1 MGVAAAQT
9 AAPTV
14 APPAPVPLSVPSRPH
29 LRLVQRTCECGS
41 SAGPSGRCESCN
53 ETILRPKREGAA
65 AAVGGHLAPPL
76 VHQALA
82 TTGEALDPIARDQLE
97 GMLGHDLSRVR
108 IHTGPLADASAR
120 AVGARAYTV
129 GQDIVFRDGLFQPH
143 TREGRRLLAHEL
155 THTVQQA
162 HARPAAELR
171 VGPSHD
177 AHEHAAARA
186 AELPAAMPPAPKT
199 AAAPKP
205 ELKAAPKP
213 APTPA
218 AAKPAPPIVA
228 PAAAAAHAPAK
239 PASPSPM
246 IARAAAP
253 AKAAAPAPTQR
264 VQRAGDDA
272 AAPEQSGG
280 VLDSLAN
287 LGADAFWAIVTRVA
301 PAGVVAILQQIRQ
314 SGILGFLK
322 NKLSGVFN
330 ALFGAL
336 SPASGGK
343 IAGLLAAFTQLMG
356 SARTILVA
364 LAHND
369 CKPLFDAVGKLG
381 DTLGTMAGDAWD
393 SIKAFLA
400 PVGDF
405 FSGLWTKFGMP
416 VVNFLEDV
424 AADTWNSIK
433 ALGAQ
438 IWSVVSDIGSAAWG
452 WLKGVLGISS
462 GGDDQGGLIQWVE
475 DKLGQVWDGIKAQLD
490 PVIAPIK
497 AFAAKVAAAL
507 PLDAILNLRQTI
519 HEWLQHAGSMVGSLQ
534 APNGATANQA
544 SLRAKILPAI
554 KAAIVKLGGSI
565 SDAGGWVA
573 SQIGGV
579 VASAT
584 QMLSSIKSNPVLGLA
599 SGAIDWLGEKARAL
613 GDWVQSGVKAV
624 FDIAGQGVAKLSG
637 FVDPVL
643 GVLEKL
649 AKLIGNIVKMLPDLV
664 LGPVWALIPA
674 CIKDPIKDF
683 IIKNILTEIPV
694 IGTFV
699 KIPNIWTKIQN
710 LVLDFLAK
718 VFVDGDL
725 GGAALMVIRFVLE
738 AVGVDVN
745 LFLKVLGKAIG
756 TLDDIMMHPMNFL
769 KNIGTAIVMG
779 FQRFWDHIGAN
790 LLAGL
795 QGWIFGALE
804 GTGITPLKD
813 LSLGSLFQLAMQV
826 LGITMAKL
834 RAKLE
839 KAIGAKAMGVV
850 DKVAN
855 VLTEAWHWITLL
867 WNKGPAGVWEEI
879 KERAADLGKAVIS
892 GITNWI
898 AGDLIKIGIAKIAK
912 LSNPAG
918 EIIELIQTIMKTI
931 DFVVTKMNRILAVA
945 DSVLNSIGAIVA
957 GTLGPAAEGVE
968 KALVNALSAVL
979 TFLADWLGVS
989 NPGDK
994 IRGIVET
1001 VQAKVDVALDWLIAK
1016 AISIVQK
1023 LFGKGKDDKKD
1034 ANKDPKWTAAVAAV
1048 NAQLKTMEA
1057 ATSDGKLT
1065 QEQIAAKLPE
1075 WKTTYGFTSLTV
1087 TPKGSVNEIMG
1098 AMSPPDV
1105 VADVPAEADGK
1116 DKDHPIEFAWVK
1128 PAAAAY
1134 PPITLAPPDQ
1144 VAGISAKW
1152 GGVPL
1157 AELNKLPGKFT
1168 VSPTSS
1174 RTLTKMTIGLAAPY
1188 RIADG
1193 YVFQAK
1199 SPTPRGG
1206 TVGQFNAELKDW
1218 GYNRDDNAAPSTDG
1232 DHVMELQVG
1241 GADDPVNL
1249 WPLNASVNRSSGGAV
1264 KRERE
1269 RILGALSIKDLNGR
1283 FVKIKLTGGA

>member
-1 MGVAAAQT
+1 MGVA

-14 APPAPVPLSVPSRPH
+14 APPAPTPAPLAVPSRPH
-29 LRLVQRTCECGS
+29 LRLVQRSCECGA
-41 SAGPSGRCESCN
+41 SAGPSGRCQSCN
-53 ETILRPKREGAA
+53 ETILRPKRETAA
-65 AAVGGHLAPPL
+65 AAAGGHLAPPL

-120 AVGARAYTV
+120 AIGARAYTV

-143 TREGRRLLAHEL
+143 SREGRRLLAHEL

-171 VGPSHD
+171 VGPAHD

-186 AELPAAMPPAPKT
+186 AELPAPPPKSAPAAKSATAPKSDATHKT
-199 AAAPKP
+199 AAA
-205 ELKAAPKP
+205 AAKP

-218 AAKPAPPIVA
+218 AATKPAPP
-228 PAAAAAHAPAK
+228 PTAAAAAHAPAK
-239 PASPSPM
+239 PASPAPAA
-246 IARAAAP
+246 ARAV
-253 AKAAAPAPTQR
+253 APAPTQR
-264 VQRAGDDA
+264 VQRAEDGA
-272 AAPEQSGG
+272 AAPEESGG
-280 VLDSLAN
+280 VLDTLAS
-287 LGADAFWAIVTRVA
+287 LGADAFWAIVTRFA
-301 PAGVVAILQQIRQ
+301 PAGLVAILQQIRQ

-322 NKLSGVFN
+322 SKLSGLFSAVF
-330 ALFGAL
+330 GGL
-336 SPASGGK
+336 SPAGGGK

-356 SARTILVA
+356 NARTVLVA

-381 DTLGTMAGDAWD
+381 DALGTMAGEAWD
-393 SIKAFLA
+393 NIKAFLA

-405 FSGLWTKFGMP
+405 FSGLWSKFGKP
-416 VVNFLEDV
+416 VVGFLEDV
-424 AADTWNSIK
+424 ASDTWNSIK
-433 ALGAQ
+433 AIGAQ

-452 WLKGVLGISS
+452 WLKGVLGITS
-462 GGDDQGGLIQWVE
+462 GGDDQGGLMQWVE
-475 DKLGQVWDGIKAQLD
+475 NKLGEVWDGIKAQLD

-519 HEWLQHAGSMVGSLQ
+519 HEWLQHAGSMVSNLQ
-534 APNGATANQA
+534 DPKGVTANQA
-544 SLRAKILPAI
+544 SLREKILPAI

-579 VASAT
+579 VTSAT

-599 SGAIDWLGEKARAL
+599 SGAIDWLGDKVKAL
-613 GDWVQSGVKAV
+613 GDWVQTGVKGV
-624 FDIAGQGVAKLSG
+624 FDVAGQGVAKLSG
-637 FVDPVL
+637 FVEPVL
-643 GVLEKL
+643 GVLQKL

-694 IGTFV
+694 IGSFV

-756 TLDDIMMHPMNFL
+756 TLDEIMMHPMNFL
-769 KNIGTAIVMG
+769 KNIGSALVMG

-790 LLAGL
+790 LLAGV
-795 QGWIFGALE
+795 QGWIFGALK

-813 LSLGSLFQLAMQV
+813 LSVSSLFQLAMQV
-826 LGITMAKL
+826 LGITTLKL

-855 VLTEAWHWITLL
+855 IVTEAWHWITTL
-867 WNKGPAGVWEEI
+867 WNKGPAAVWEEV
-879 KERAADLGKAVIS
+879 KERAADLGKSVMA
-892 GITNWI
+892 GITKWI
-898 AGDLIKIGIAKIAK
+898 ASDLIKIGIAKIAK

-945 DSVLNSIGAIVA
+945 DSVLDSIGAIVA
-957 GTLGPAAEGVE
+957 GNLGGAAAGIE
-968 KALVNALSAVL
+968 KALVSALSAVL

-989 NPGDK
+989 NPGEK
-994 IRGIVET
+994 IKEIVET
-1001 VQAKVDVALDWLIAK
+1001 IQAKVDVALDWLITK
-1016 AISIVQK
+1016 AIAFVQK

-1034 ANKDPKWTAAVAAV
+1034 ANKDPKWVAAVAAV

-1065 QEQIAAKLPE
+1065 QEQIEAKLPQ

-1144 VAGISAKW
+1144 VAGLSAKW

-1174 RTLTKMTIGLAAPY
+1174 RTLTKMTIGVAAPY

-1206 TVGQFNAELKDW
+1206 TVGQFNDELKRW
-1218 GYNRDDNAAPSTDG
+1218 GYNRDDNVAPSTDG

-1241 GADDPVNL
+1241 GADDQVNL
-1249 WPLNASVNRSSGGAV
+1249 WPLNASINRSSGGAV

-1269 RILGALSIKDLNGR
+1269 RILTALSIKDLNGR
-1283 FVKIKLTGGA
+1283 FVKIKLTGGG